1 MRAARLILIAVLA
14 LLTAACA
21 VAPTPSDRF
30 YRLELPQAAASKLP
44 IDRVVVVNA
53 FEAYG
58 AVAERALL
66 YREEGSPA
74 LTQYHYHLWAEP
86 PAQMLS
92 DALARHLRV
101 LLGEE
106 RVYTRS
112 ARARADLVV
121 RPRLRKLEQVLGEG
135 GARAELALQFVVSE
149 PGNQPLFVLEF
160 DQSEAAASAAP
171 EDYVVAIDKLI
182 GRAYNELGQRLT
194 AELPVPSSTP

>member
-1 MRAARLILIAVLA
+1 MRAARLSIVVAFT
-14 LLTAACA
+14 LLTCACA
-21 VAPTPSDRF
+21 TAPTPNDRF
-30 YRLELPQAAASKLP
+30 YRLELPQAAAATAP
-44 IDRVVVVNA
+44 FDRVVVVNA

-58 AVAERALL
+58 AVAERPLL
-66 YREEGSPA
+66 YRQDASPA

-121 RPRLRKLEQVLGEG
+121 RPRLRKLEQVLGEQS
-135 GARAELALQFVVSE
+135 ARAELALQFVVSE

-171 EDYVVAIDKLI
+171 DDYVVAIDKLI

-194 AELPVPSSTP
+194 AELPVRLSTP